1 MYCMELTVE
10 HDLGHDCM
18 ELNQGKHGDESENQ
32 AVHEPCSVGNLSD
45 GIRLNMKHGI
55 PVMDSGINMLWFQ
68 LHEMNARTTW

>member
-55 PVMDSGINMLWFQ
+55 PVMDSGINMLLFQ
-68 LHEMNARTTW
+68 LHGMNACTT

>member
-1 MYCMELTVE
+1 
-10 HDLGHDCM
+10 M

-32 AVHEPCSVGNLSD
+32 AVHEPCNVGNLSD